1 MDIAS
6 LDGER
11 TANPMI
17 NRQKLIE
24 ALEEYNIVSLNRSG
38 DGLDWEDYIKLD
50 DVVKAIKSQPLA
62 DQWIPCS
69 RELPPLDE
77 EVLIHCEKDHYN
89 VAYFD
94 GGDFRAFDCLYDAED
109 VVAWKEFERYK
120 GE

>member
-1 MDIAS
+1 
-6 LDGER
+6 
-11 TANPMI
+11 MI
-17 NRQKLIE
+17 NRQKLIDKLKHWHLTNTEHGVTWLPEHFVAEAIE
-24 ALEEYNIVSLNRSG
+24 AL
-38 DGLDWEDYIKLD
+38 
-50 DVVKAIKSQPLA
+50 SQPPA

>member
-1 MDIAS
+1 M
-6 LDGER
+6 
-11 TANPMI
+11 N

-24 ALEEYNIVSLNRSG
+24 ELLEEHCGYSDSNCERCAFDCLIRN
-38 DGLDWEDYIKLD
+38 
-50 DVVKAIKSQPLA
+50 VVEALSQPPA

-94 GGDFRAFDCLYDAED
+94 GGDFRAFDYLYDAED